1 MKEKKKRRKTVEY
14 GRYGYFFIA
23 PFFITYL
30 CLQVYPLFSTFYYST
45 LSYTKRNLKTTII
58 KPETLSAAFT
68 NFAKI
73 LGITEGERAYFITY
87 FQNTVAIWISNFI
100 PQLLVALLLAVW
112 LTDTKIKLK
121 GTGIF
126 KVIVYLPSVIT
137 AASISVLFHALF
149 SQYGPITITLQK
161 MGIISKTFDFMKS
174 VVGSRG
180 IIAFILFWMW
190 YGNSTLLLI
199 SGILGINP
207 SLFEAAD
214 IDGASGW
221 KKFRFVTL
229 PLLKPIMVYVLI
241 TSVIG
246 GLQMYDIP
254 ALFNVEQSGYIG
266 NPGDTTTTMTMYIM
280 RLYEAGDL
288 GRSSAVSV
296 VLFFIT
302 LIISLIFFASM
313 RDRSDKPK
321 KSKIGGAK

>member
-14 GRYGYFFIA
+14 GRYGYLFVA
-23 PFFITYL
+23 PFFLTYIIF
-30 CLQVYPLFSTFYYST
+30 QIYPLISTFYNST
-45 LSYTKRNLKTTII
+45 LGYQKRNLKVTITH
-58 KPETLSAAFT
+58 PEVFSDIFT
-68 NFAKI
+68 NFSKI
-73 LGITEGERAYFITY
+73 LGIAEGERAYFFTY
-87 FQNTVAIWISNFI
+87 FQNTVAIWVANFI
-100 PQLLVALLLAVW
+100 PQILVALLLAVW

-121 GTGIF
+121 GTGLF

-137 AASISVLFHALF
+137 AASISILFHALF

-161 MGIISKTFDFMKS
+161 MGIISTSFDFMKS

-199 SGILGINP
+199 SGILGVNP

-214 IDGASGW
+214 IDGANGW
-221 KKFRFVTL
+221 KKFRYVTL
-229 PLLKPIMVYVLI
+229 PLLKPIMVYVLV

-246 GLQMYDIP
+246 GMQMYDIP
-254 ALFNVEQSGYIG
+254 ALFNVEQTGFIG

-288 GRSSAVSV
+288 GRSAAVSV
-296 VLFFIT
+296 LLFFIT
-302 LIISLIFFASM
+302 LIVSLIFFFTLRTKKEKS
-313 RDRSDKPK
+313 PK
-321 KSKIGGAK
+321 IKQGGAQ